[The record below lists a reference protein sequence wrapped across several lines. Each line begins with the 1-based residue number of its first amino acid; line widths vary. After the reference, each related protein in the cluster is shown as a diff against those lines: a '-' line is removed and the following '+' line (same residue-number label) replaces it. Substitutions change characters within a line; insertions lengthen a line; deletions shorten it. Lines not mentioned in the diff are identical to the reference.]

1 MAYTKTVWKNNQPPA
16 LNETNLNKIEEGVF
30 EAHGLVEDSTR
41 ALWIQLTLRI

>member
-30 EAHGLVEDSTR
+30 EARRELCGYN
-41 ALWIQLTLRI
+41 